1 METKEK
7 KMKNKK
13 KKVEDIEERV
23 GGEELL
29 RLRN

>member
-13 KKVEDIEERV
+13 KKVEEIEERV
-23 GGEELL
+23 GGEEML

>member
-13 KKVEDIEERV
+13 KKVEEIEERV